1 MTSTLP
7 PSAAEAPDISVWHL
21 AWPAV
26 VTSLLQSM
34 VGVADAKAIGS
45 LGASAMA
52 AATAGHRLQFLLQAL
67 LLATSVGTTALVARA
82 WGAAEHDE
90 AARVLSAS
98 LMLATAI
105 ATVMALLGFVFA
117 ASFARA
123 LGLTGETAAFAATY
137 MRWISGFNIVF
148 AFAFVLGAALRG
160 AGDMRTPLWLGV
172 INNVVN
178 FALLYLFVYG
188 GLGAPKLGIAGAALA
203 GGVAFSTGGV
213 VALWLWLRGK
223 LVVKSLWRGAL
234 EPGRVRTLAR
244 VALPAAL
251 EQLVF
256 HGGFILFTYL
266 LVGYGTPALAAYGVG
281 VQILSLCFVVGFGFS
296 LAASTL
302 VGQALGAGDS
312 ARAAASG
319 WRAMRY
325 AVLAMSVL
333 AITIVVLA
341 RPIARL
347 MIKDEEVIALTVT
360 FIYLLGAVQ
369 PLMAIDFA
377 LSGALRGAGDTR
389 FPLLTTFSG
398 LVLGR
403 LLLAFAFAH
412 AGMRVEWIYGALI
425 ADYIIKATLLV
436 GRFRGARWQ
445 RNRLSD

>member
-7 PSAAEAPDISVWHL
+7 ASTAQAPRISVWHL

-34 VGVADAKAIGS
+34 VGVADAKAVGS
-45 LGASAMA
+45 LGAAAMA
-52 AATAGHRLQFLLQAL
+52 AATAGHRLQFVLQAL

-82 WGAAEHDE
+82 WGAADRDE

-98 LMLATAI
+98 LVLAAAI
-105 ATVMALLGFVFA
+105 AGVMALLGFALA
-117 ASFARA
+117 APFARGF
-123 LGLTGETAAFAATY
+123 GLTGETAVLATTY
-137 MRWISGFNIVF
+137 IRWISGFNLVF
-148 AFAFVLGAALRG
+148 AFTFVLGATLRG

-188 GLGAPKLGIAGAALA
+188 GLGAPKLGVAGAALA
-203 GGVAFSTGGV
+203 GGAAFAAGGV
-213 VALWLWLRGK
+213 VAAWLWLRGK
-223 LVVKSLWRGAL
+223 LVVKPLWRGAL
-234 EPGRVRTLAR
+234 ERERMRTLVR

-256 HGGFILFTYL
+256 NGGFIVFTYL
-266 LVGYGTPALAAYGVG
+266 LVGYGTNALAAYGIG

-296 LAASTL
+296 IAASTL
-302 VGQALGAGDS
+302 VGQHLGAGDP
-312 ARAAASG
+312 AQAAASG

-325 AVLAMSVL
+325 AVLSMSVL
-333 AITIVVLA
+333 SIMIIVFA

-347 MIKDEEVIALTVT
+347 MIKDEQVVGLTVT

-389 FPLLTTFSG
+389 FPLLTTISS
-398 LVLGR
+398 LVGGR
-403 LLLAFAFAH
+403 LLLAFVFSRL
-412 AGMRVEWIYGALI
+412 GLRVEWIYSALI
-425 ADYIIKATLLV
+425 ADYIIKSVLLI
-436 GRFRGARWQ
+436 GRFRSTRWQ
-445 RNRLSD
+445 LSTLRG